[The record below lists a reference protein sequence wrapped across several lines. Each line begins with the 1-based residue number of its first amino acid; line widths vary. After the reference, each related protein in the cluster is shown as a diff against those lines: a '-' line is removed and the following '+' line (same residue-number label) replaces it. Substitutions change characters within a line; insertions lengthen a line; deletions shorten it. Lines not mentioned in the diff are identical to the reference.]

1 MLIGGMQKNS
11 LIDYPGKV
19 SAALFTIGCN
29 MRCGYCHNPEL
40 VLPERYANSMNL
52 DEIFDFLEARKG
64 KLDGIVIS
72 GGEPTMQPDLYDFIK
87 TIKEMGYLVK
97 LDTQGTNSKILKK
110 LIEDKL
116 IDFVAMDV
124 KGPLDKY
131 VMLAARPVDLDTIL
145 ESISIIR
152 DSGIDHEFR
161 TTVVKEQINPSDF
174 QKIGELVKGAK
185 RFALQKFR
193 PGNTVSPS
201 FSRKTTYSDEEFE
214 GFKEIMSKYVKEC
227 VVH

>member
-87 TIKEMGYLVK
+87 SIKEMGYLVK
-97 LDTQGTNSKILKK
+97 LDTQ
-110 LIEDKL
+110 
-116 IDFVAMDV
+116 
-124 KGPLDKY
+124 DKY

-161 TTVVKEQINPSDF
+161 TTVVKEQIDPSDF

>member
-116 IDFVAMDV
+116 NEKEV
-124 KGPLDKY
+124 KG
-131 VMLAARPVDLDTIL
+131 M
-145 ESISIIR
+145 
-152 DSGIDHEFR
+152 
-161 TTVVKEQINPSDF
+161 
-174 QKIGELVKGAK
+174 
-185 RFALQKFR
+185 
-193 PGNTVSPS
+193 
-201 FSRKTTYSDEEFE
+201 
-214 GFKEIMSKYVKEC
+214 
-227 VVH
+227 